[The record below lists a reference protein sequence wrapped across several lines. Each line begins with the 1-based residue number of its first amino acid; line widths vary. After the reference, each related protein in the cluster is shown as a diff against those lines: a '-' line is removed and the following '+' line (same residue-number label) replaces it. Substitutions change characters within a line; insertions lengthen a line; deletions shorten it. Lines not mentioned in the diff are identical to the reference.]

1 MSSQDARSRATSR
14 ASGQTRRGSA
24 VLHIPEPLAGG
35 NKVEDASLSTVPT
48 SEALTKYLND
58 RGLDTS
64 TWGQGDTKEVSK
76 YWKEIKLDEAG
87 LEIWQK
93 VDGTKQI
100 VRVVHVLRA
109 KVGSPESS
117 DRGIWLF
124 NTWQQY
130 GDGRTRT
137 RNGLLSEKLSTAEMP
152 LEDHLHEVCERA
164 VTEEEMQRVTE
175 SLLKIGPGV
184 NAPEFDSNYKC
195 PLKVL
200 RENFVDHTIELEESK
215 SYPGLL
221 TMYHLYTVDIICS
234 GLPAVDFNTLEFNSP
249 DKEGKVSLKYIH
261 AWVWLEW
268 AQIQRYLLEG
278 STMKERKQKDSFGNS
293 DNLVEWLSQ
302 FDLDLDS
309 WGNGTYNSVEK
320 LFEELQN
327 EETHLEIWGRQ
338 DGVPLLMRVAHV
350 IQLKVGSTDPR
361 QSRKFLFNTWSQ
373 TQRGQLK
380 TVNRLMAKKVS
391 TAHLPFD
398 EDRFAAAAR
407 EAVSEELSYIVDVH
421 FELNPSCMPSCEDM
435 KPSGVSVSWAA
446 FEDHRVAVE
455 ESPSYKG
462 VHTMYHLYSMEVECE
477 GLPLADFGSLEFRPG
492 KNGKQELRYAHGWR
506 WVSWEQT
513 LDVLQV
519 RSKAL
524 ERRSD
529 VVRQSWDKQT
539 TNLKAGLTD
548 LDRLKGLMGSLGSH
562 VPKEDPLLAEA
573 MRLQQELQVN
583 LREMQEKAAASDK
596 RHQQSDS
603 VNLAKVLPPSM
614 LSKMSEQQI
623 VSKDFFQEAEQ
634 KRLMEAQAT
643 RAYREGQI
651 RGKSMEWD

>member
-1 MSSQDARSRATSR
+1 MEEAKLD
-14 ASGQTRRGSA
+14 
-24 VLHIPEPLAGG
+24 
-35 NKVEDASLSTVPT
+35 TVPT
-48 SEALTKYLND
+48 SEALAKYLAD
-58 RGLDTS
+58 RGLDT
-64 TWGQGDTKEVSK
+64 TNWGEGDTKDVSK

-93 VDGTKQI
+93 VDGTKQT

-109 KVGSPESS
+109 KVASPEAF
-117 DRGIWLF
+117 DRGIFLF

-130 GDGRTRT
+130 GDGRVRT

-164 VTEEEMQRVTE
+164 VTEEEMQRVAE

-184 NAPEFDSNYKC
+184 KAPEFDAKYKC

-234 GLPAVDFNTLEFNSP
+234 GLPAVDFNTLEFNGP

-278 STMKERKQKDSFGNS
+278 STLKERKKKDSFGNS
-293 DNLVEWLSQ
+293 DSLNEWLSQ
-302 FDLDLDS
+302 FDLDLEC
-309 WGNGTYNSVEK
+309 WGKGTYNSVEK
-320 LFEELQN
+320 LFEELQH
-327 EETHLEIWGRQ
+327 EETHLELWGRQ

-373 TQRGQLK
+373 TQRGDLK

-398 EDRFAAAAR
+398 EDRFAEAAR
-407 EAVSEELSYIVDVH
+407 EAVAEELSYIVDVH
-421 FELNPSCMPSCEDM
+421 FEINPKCMPACDDL
-435 KPSGVSVSWAA
+435 KPSGVTVSWAA

-492 KNGKQELRYAHGWR
+492 KDGKQELRYAHGWR

-529 VVRQSWDKQT
+529 IVRHSWDKQT
-539 TNLKAGLTD
+539 TDLKAGLND
-548 LDRLKGLMGSLGSH
+548 MNRLKGVLGKLGAH
-562 VPKEDPLLAEA
+562 VPKKDPLLAEA
-573 MRLQQELQVN
+573 MRLQQELEVN
-583 LREMQEKAAASDK
+583 LREMADKAAASDK
-596 RHQQSDS
+596 RHQMSDS

-623 VSKDFFQEAEQ
+623 VSKDFFQDAEH

-643 RAYREGQI
+643 RAFREGQN